1 MRVHACTA
9 DTALLTG
16 FPVLCPLAFIV
27 EVCTW
32 MPRVIAFSTQA
43 HTALWRHQHRS
54 HRTVAVRSPRTAAH
68 SVLQTRVCI
77 NCVSTRVPGTP
88 LQRISR
94 ADDERS
100 WQCLRPFGGSVWS
113 RLEQRLAAHRSAS
126 ASDALPSD
134 APTSAG
140 NATCAT
146 VVAPSTTS
154 TGRAATSLRRTCPSC
169 AWPLQ
174 RGPHHPADPLL
185 VPGGLLCRGVKWTR
199 GVRRR
204 RGPGGGVQIL
214 APARSQ
220 IHRPCVLSPPA
231 VHVQS
236 PVSRST
242 GAPTPDAAAAPAAV
256 CWSTPAGWF
265 EGGKIASG

>member
-1 MRVHACTA
+1 MHCWHSLCCAHSRSSLRCAHGCQELLPSPHKPTQLCGVTSTGHIAPWLCA
-9 DTALLTG
+9 HRAL
-16 FPVLCPLAFIV
+16 
-27 EVCTW
+27 
-32 MPRVIAFSTQA
+32 R
-43 HTALWRHQHRS
+43 
-54 HRTVAVRSPRTAAH
+54 RTVCCRHASASTA
-68 SVLQTRVCI
+68 
-77 NCVSTRVPGTP
+77 GTP

-113 RLEQRLAAHRSAS
+113 RLEQRLAAHQSAS

-134 APTSAG
+134 APTSAR

-256 CWSTPAGWF
+256 CWPTPAGWF

>member
-1 MRVHACTA
+1 
-9 DTALLTG
+9 
-16 FPVLCPLAFIV
+16 
-27 EVCTW
+27 

-54 HRTVAVRSPRTAAH
+54 HRTVVVRSPRTAAH

-77 NCVSTRVPGTP
+77 NHPHTHQLREHPGTLGP
-88 LQRISR
+88 CS
-94 ADDERS
+94 
-100 WQCLRPFGGSVWS
+100 GSVVLTTNGAGS
-113 RLEQRLAAHRSAS
+113 ACVRSAAACGRGSSSDWPLRHRSAS
-126 ASDALPSD
+126 ASDSLPPD
-134 APTSAG
+134 APSSAR

-146 VVAPSTTS
+146 VVAPRTTS

-214 APARSQ
+214 APARRQ

>member
-27 EVCTW
+27 EVCSATVH
-32 MPRVIAFSTQA
+32 MDAKSYCLL
-43 HTALWRHQHRS
+43 HTSPHSSVASPAQVTS
-54 HRTVAVRSPRTAAH
+54 HRGCALTAHCGA
-68 SVLQTRVCI
+68 QCAADTRLHQL
-77 NCVSTRVPGTP
+77 REHPGTP

-113 RLEQRLAAHRSAS
+113 RLEQRLAAHQSAS

-134 APTSAG
+134 APTSAR

-242 GAPTPDAAAAPAAV
+242 DPGRRGR
-256 CWSTPAGWF
+256 AGGCVLVHP
-265 EGGKIASG
+265 GGMV